1 MASAVTPKRRD
12 RGEPQ
17 WSRTCEAAGSDVTLP
32 GWYVVKQGD
41 TLWGIAERHYKAGWR
56 YKRIF
61 AANRKTIRNPH
72 RIFPCQRIYLPPSS
86 AKA

>member
-1 MASAVTPKRRD
+1 MA
-12 RGEPQ
+12 
-17 WSRTCEAAGSDVTLP
+17 LP

-56 YKRIF
+56 YKRIL
-61 AANRKTIRNPH
+61 RLEPPTLRSPH
-72 RIFPCQRIYLPPSS
+72 RIFPCQRIYLPPAPGK